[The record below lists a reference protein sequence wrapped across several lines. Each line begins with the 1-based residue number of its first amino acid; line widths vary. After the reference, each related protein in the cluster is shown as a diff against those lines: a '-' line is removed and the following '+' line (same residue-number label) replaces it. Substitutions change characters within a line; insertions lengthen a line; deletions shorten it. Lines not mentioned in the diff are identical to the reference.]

1 MTFPFQRIFRL
12 LVSQQTP
19 GEVFSGPLPAV
30 MSDENET
37 EVAQSTTSPMTETVV
52 ESSVSAAEIAE
63 AVEERP
69 FHVFEAPLSGDGAL
83 IFVLPPNRPESDDV
97 KLAQRH
103 LRRQKDKAREVSRRE
118 ARRAK
123 QSWQSAA
130 VQ

>member
-30 MSDENET
+30 MSDEIET

-69 FHVFEAPLSGDGAL
+69 FHVFEAPLTFDGAL
-83 IFVLPPNRPESDDV
+83 NFVLPPNQAEADDA
-97 KLAQRH
+97 KRSQRH
-103 LRRQKDKAREVSRRE
+103 VRRQSAKAREVSRRA